1 MTETILSELKS
12 RVATHLK
19 DEGSGHGFDHVM
31 RVYNNA
37 LLISKTEN
45 SDSDI
50 VSAAALLHDVGDHKL
65 NPEGRELHRETI
77 EKIAGDL
84 FDTDFLEKVIFIVER
99 VSYKGAGVED
109 LEMPIEGKI
118 VRDADRLDAIG
129 AIGIAR
135 AFAYGGSHNRR
146 LYNPEEE
153 AQMHDNFEN
162 YKNSDSSTLNHFYEK
177 LFLLKDRMETAT
189 AKKIAEKRH
198 AFMEEFVQW
207 FKNEWD
213 GEL

>member
-1 MTETILSELKS
+1 MTENTLNELIK
-12 RVATHLK
+12 RVAAHLK
-19 DEGSGHGFDHVM
+19 DEESGHGFDHVM
-31 RVYNNA
+31 RVYKNA
-37 LLISKTEN
+37 LLISKSE
-45 SDSDI
+45 DADIDI
-50 VSAAALLHDVGDHKL
+50 VSVAALLHDVGDHKL
-65 NPEGRELHRETI
+65 NPEGRELHREMI
-77 EKIAGDL
+77 KKLAGDL
-84 FDTDFLEKVIFIVER
+84 FDTDFLNKVIFIVER

-153 AQMHDNFEN
+153 VQLHDNFEN
-162 YKNSDSSTLNHFYEK
+162 YKNSSSSTLNHFYEK
-177 LFLLKDRMETAT
+177 LFLLKDRMETTT
-189 AKKIAEKRH
+189 AKKIAESRH
-198 AFMEEFVQW
+198 AFMNEFVQR
-207 FKNEWD
+207 FKREWE